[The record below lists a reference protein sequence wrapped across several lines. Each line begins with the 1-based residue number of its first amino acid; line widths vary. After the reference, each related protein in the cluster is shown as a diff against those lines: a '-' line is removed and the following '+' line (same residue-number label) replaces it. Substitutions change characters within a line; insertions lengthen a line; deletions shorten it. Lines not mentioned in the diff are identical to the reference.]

1 MTHRL
6 LFVEVAPEE
15 YQLLSYFGITKDIL
29 PQVRRCPVCV
39 SLCAAAVDSC
49 NPPSPSRE

>member
-1 MTHRL
+1 MRNIITHRL

-29 PQVRRCPVCV
+29 PQVRRCC
-39 SLCAAAVDSC
+39 
-49 NPPSPSRE
+49 